1 VSESK
6 NHIQKNAVPNAS
18 IARLSVLHNDSLTA
32 PHLTILNQSVIDTP
46 TRLLLFPQ
54 FRSAAAIH
62 FIFAKKHRTVV
73 SAGDIE
79 LAQRKVAGTRGFAL
93 VASKLNSDAD
103 KTTTIYQ
110 RFDELSARNLLFY
123 QAELAELEEQQK
135 RQDTEDRDAEDQAS
149 IECQSDWNKFSEAA
163 ESTNV
168 ANRRAKEKMELVIK
182 IRVRLEKYRSSPRS
196 IQACTMRSTNLTQ
209 IRRSTSFTSSSS

>member
-1 VSESK
+1 MV
-6 NHIQKNAVPNAS
+6 
-18 IARLSVLHNDSLTA
+18 
-32 PHLTILNQSVIDTP
+32 
-46 TRLLLFPQ
+46 
-54 FRSAAAIH
+54 FRAI
-62 FIFAKKHRTVV
+62 
-73 SAGDIE
+73 G
-79 LAQRKVAGTRGFAL
+79 GFAL
-93 VASKLNSDAD
+93 VTSKLNLDAD
-103 KTTTIYQ
+103 KTITIYW
-110 RFDELSARNLLFY
+110 RFDKLSARDLLFY
-123 QAELAELEEQQK
+123 QAGLAELEDHQK

-149 IECQSDWNKFSEAA
+149 IESQSDWNKFSEAA